1 MLIALVLF
9 IFGIVLLLLSTQF
22 FIKLAERISTSLKM
36 SSLVIGLTVVSI
48 GTSLPE
54 LVVSVVAVANHDA
67 GLAMGNIIGSNIV
80 NVFLVFAVGILTGK
94 LRVGTI
100 KTQRNIYIMAGIT
113 GLFLLLYFF
122 GVSSRMA
129 GAILLFFALLI
140 TLEQY
145 AWGVNGRSHEDG
157 QSYKRM
163 GRASFQRIDIGKLF
177 FVLVGIVLGGIITVS
192 SVEQLSSLLGLSTT
206 LLGLSITAIATS
218 IPELMTTIFSQKNHE
233 EKITI
238 GNIIGSNIYNLAL
251 VGGILLFFSSWKI
264 MTAYEIFMLITST
277 LSFTAVVILN
287 KGGNIPKYIG
297 MFLFCLFIAYIYF
310 LR

>member
-1 MLIALVLF
+1 MLTALLLF
-9 IFGIVLLLLSTQF
+9 TFGIILLLLSTQF

-54 LVVSVVAVANHDA
+54 FVVSVVAIANNDA

-94 LRVGTI
+94 LRVGTT
-100 KTQRNIYIMAGIT
+100 KTQRNAYIMVGIT
-113 GLFLLLYFF
+113 GLFLFLYFS
-122 GVSSRMA
+122 GLSSRT
-129 GAILLFFALLI
+129 GGIILLFVAILI

-145 AWGVNGRSHEDG
+145 VWGINGRNHEDG

-163 GRASFQRIDIGKLF
+163 GTASFQRIDIGKLF
-177 FVLVGIVLGGIITVS
+177 FVLVGIVLGGIVTVS
-192 SVEQLSSLLGLSTT
+192 SIEKLSSLLGLSTT

-251 VGGILLFFSSWKI
+251 IGGILLFFSSWKI
-264 MTAYEIFMLITST
+264 MTVYEIFMLTIAT
-277 LSFTAVVILN
+277 LLFTAVVIVS
-287 KGGNIPKYIG
+287 KGKNIPKYMG
-297 MFLFCLFIAYIYF
+297 VFLLCLFIAYIYF
-310 LR
+310 LK